1 MITWAHSNCLQ
12 RSVFQ
17 PGESKRSL
25 LHLSHKWTAGAGFPF
40 ETVAFFFTIA
50 NPPPKKKET
59 QNNRRLESVWY
70 KHALFRVINR
80 FNLEEDTG
88 LRRKHAILEVLKH
101 SPRSVFQR
109 KPFDSQ
115 SSNPT
120 EAGRLFWIG
129 FLLVLHRPDTPEVTN
144 VSIWL
149 CSPVWAIL
157 LPFVFVGQG
166 HPSKKIAWNGQWTIR
181 WGEGGTLGNKIRGQ
195 RSGFTGS
202 GVW

>member
-1 MITWAHSNCLQ
+1 MSSFKLPPEKRIPTW
-12 RSVFQ
+12 RIKKVIFT
-17 PGESKRSL
+17 P
-25 LHLSHKWTAGAGFPF
+25 LSQVDRWSRISIRNSGI
-40 ETVAFFFTIA
+40 FFHYRK
-50 NPPPKKKET
+50 PPPKKKET

-101 SPRSVFQR
+101 SPHSVFQR